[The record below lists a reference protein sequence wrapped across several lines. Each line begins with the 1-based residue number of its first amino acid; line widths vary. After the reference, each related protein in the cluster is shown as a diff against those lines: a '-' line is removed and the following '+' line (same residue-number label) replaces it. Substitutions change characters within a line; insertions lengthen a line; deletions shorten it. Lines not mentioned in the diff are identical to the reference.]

1 MAFPTPGLPPP
12 AGSIPPGAP
21 AACGAAPFFLVSA
34 DPIRIERA
42 ERSRLPE
49 VDLARVS
56 FGRVYSDHMLSARC
70 RDGEWTAPEI
80 TPFRDIALHPA
91 TAVFHY
97 AQAIFEGM
105 KAHLTDDRVPVLF
118 RPRENWRR
126 MNRSARRMVMAEVP
140 EELFLGG
147 LRELVRLDRGWIP
160 DNADGSLYIR
170 PFLFASDPYIGVSPS
185 REYRFH
191 IFTAPVG
198 AYYEGSVSLYV
209 TRRWIRAAEGGIGEA
224 KAAGNYSAGYFGM
237 AEAREHGCDNV
248 LWLDSK
254 EHRFVEEC
262 GTMNM
267 MFVFGDRVA
276 TPPLGGTIL
285 PGVTRDSA
293 IRLLR
298 EQMGREVEERPI
310 SIEEV
315 ADAHAGG
322 TLREC
327 FGVGTAAVVT
337 PVARLTGGGVEVR
350 LPEGTPVQD
359 ELRDRLTGIRLG
371 RRPDPYGWVD
381 RLL

>member
-1 MAFPTPGLPPP
+1 M
-12 AGSIPPGAP
+12 SDR
-21 AACGAAPFFLVSA
+21 PF
-34 DPIRIERA
+34 RIERV
-42 ERSRLPE
+42 ERSRRPE
-49 VDLARVS
+49 VDLAKVS
-56 FGRVYSDHMLSARC
+56 FGRVYSDHMLRARC
-70 RDGEWTAPEI
+70 RDGEWETPEI
-80 TPFRDIALHPA
+80 VPFGEISLHPA

-105 KAHLTDDRVPVLF
+105 KAHLTDDGAPVLF
-118 RPRENWRR
+118 RPRENWLR

-140 EELFLGG
+140 EEVFLGG
-147 LRELVRLDRGWIP
+147 IRELVRLDRGWIP
-160 DNADGSLYIR
+160 GNEHGALYIR
-170 PFLFASDPYIGVSPS
+170 PFLFASDPWIGVSPS
-185 REYRFH
+185 HEYLFF
-191 IFTAPVG
+191 IMTAPVG

-224 KAAGNYSAGYFGM
+224 KAAGNYSASYYGM

-254 EHRFVEEC
+254 EHRFIEEC

-267 MFVFGDRVA
+267 MFVIGDRVV

-285 PGVTRDSA
+285 RGITRDSA

-298 EQMGREVEERPI
+298 DQMGRPVEERPI

-315 ADAHAGG
+315 AEASARGA
-322 TLREC
+322 LREC
-327 FGVGTAAVVT
+327 YGVGTAAVVT

-350 LPEGTPVQD
+350 LPDETPVQD

-381 RLL
+381 RIG

>member
-1 MAFPTPGLPPP
+1 MSPPP
-12 AGSIPPGAP
+12 P
-21 AACGAAPFFLVSA
+21 VSVSSS
-34 DPIRIERA
+34 PIRIERVA
-42 ERSRLPE
+42 ESRLPQ
-49 VDLARVS
+49 VDLANVA

-70 RDGEWTAPEI
+70 RDGEWDSPEI
-80 TPFRDIALHPA
+80 VPFGDISLHPA

-97 AQAIFEGM
+97 AQSIFEGM
-105 KAHLTDDRVPVLF
+105 KAHLTDDGVPVLF
-118 RPRENWRR
+118 RARQNWLR

-140 EELFLGG
+140 EETFLGG
-147 LRELVRLDRGWIP
+147 IRELVGLDRGWIP
-160 DNADGSLYIR
+160 GNDVGSLYIR
-170 PFLFASDPYIGVSPS
+170 PFLFAADPYIGVSPS
-185 REYRFH
+185 REYRFYVV
-191 IFTAPVG
+191 TAPVG

-209 TRRWIRAAEGGIGEA
+209 TRQWIRAAEGGIGEA
-224 KAAGNYSAGYFGM
+224 KAAGNYSASYYGM
-237 AEAREHGCDNV
+237 KEAREHGCDNV

-267 MFVFGDRVA
+267 MFVIGDRVV
-276 TPPLGGTIL
+276 TPPLAGTIL
-285 PGVTRDSA
+285 PGITRDSA

-298 EQMGREVEERPI
+298 EQMDAVVEERSV
-310 SIEEV
+310 SIDEV
-315 ADAHAGG
+315 AEAHAGG

-337 PVARLTGGGVEVR
+337 PVGRLTGGGIEVR
-350 LPEGTPVQD
+350 LSEETPIQD

>member
-1 MAFPTPGLPPP
+1 MAFPTPRPPPP
-12 AGSIPPGAP
+12 AGSIPTGAP

-170 PFLFASDPYIGVSPS
+170 PFPLRFRSLHRGSAPRAS
-185 REYRFH
+185 YRFH

-209 TRRWIRAAEGGIGEA
+209 TRRWIRAAEGGSARRRRRGTTRPA
-224 KAAGNYSAGYFGM
+224 TSAWPRRGN
-237 AEAREHGCDNV
+237 
-248 LWLDSK
+248 
-254 EHRFVEEC
+254 
-262 GTMNM
+262 T
-267 MFVFGDRVA
+267 VA
-276 TPPLGGTIL
+276 TMSSGS
-285 PGVTRDSA
+285 TRRNTVSSRSA
-293 IRLLR
+293 A
-298 EQMGREVEERPI
+298 P
-310 SIEEV
+310 
-315 ADAHAGG
+315 
-322 TLREC
+322 
-327 FGVGTAAVVT
+327 
-337 PVARLTGGGVEVR
+337 
-350 LPEGTPVQD
+350 
-359 ELRDRLTGIRLG
+359 
-371 RRPDPYGWVD
+371 
-381 RLL
+381 

>member
-1 MAFPTPGLPPP
+1 MSPPP
-12 AGSIPPGAP
+12 P
-21 AACGAAPFFLVSA
+21 VSA
-34 DPIRIERA
+34 PTSSIRIERVA
-42 ERSRLPE
+42 ESRLPQ
-49 VDLARVS
+49 VDLANVA

-70 RDGEWTAPEI
+70 LDGAWEAPEI
-80 TPFRDIALHPA
+80 VPFGEIALHPA
-91 TAVFHY
+91 TAVLHY

-105 KAHLTDDRVPVLF
+105 KAHLTDDGVPVLF
-118 RPRENWRR
+118 RPRQNWLR

-140 EELFLGG
+140 EEIFLGG
-147 LRELVRLDRGWIP
+147 IRELVGLDRAWIP
-160 DNADGSLYIR
+160 PNEFGSLYIR

-185 REYRFH
+185 REYRFF

-209 TRRWIRAAEGGIGEA
+209 TRKWIRAAEGGIGEA
-224 KAAGNYSAGYFGM
+224 KAAGNYSASYYGM

-267 MFVFGDRVA
+267 MFVIGDSVV

-298 EQMGREVEERPI
+298 DQMGTAVEERPV

-315 ADAHAGG
+315 AEAHASGK
-322 TLREC
+322 LREC

-337 PVARLTGGGVEVR
+337 PVARLTGGGVEVN
-350 LPEGTPVQD
+350 LPEETPIQD
-359 ELRDRLTGIRLG
+359 ALRDLLTGIRLG

>member
-1 MAFPTPGLPPP
+1 M
-12 AGSIPPGAP
+12 
-21 AACGAAPFFLVSA
+21 
-34 DPIRIERA
+34 
-42 ERSRLPE
+42 
-49 VDLARVS
+49 
-56 FGRVYSDHMLSARC
+56 
-70 RDGEWTAPEI
+70 
-80 TPFRDIALHPA
+80 
-91 TAVFHY
+91 
-97 AQAIFEGM
+97 
-105 KAHLTDDRVPVLF
+105 
-118 RPRENWRR
+118 
-126 MNRSARRMVMAEVP
+126 
-140 EELFLGG
+140 
-147 LRELVRLDRGWIP
+147 
-160 DNADGSLYIR
+160 
-170 PFLFASDPYIGVSPS
+170 
-185 REYRFH
+185 
-191 IFTAPVG
+191 
-198 AYYEGSVSLYV
+198 SLYV

-315 ADAHAGG
+315 ADANAGG

-327 FGVGTAAVVT
+327 FGVGDRRRGHPGGPPHRRRGGGPAAGGDAGPGRVARPADRHPAGTAPRSLRLGGPA
-337 PVARLTGGGVEVR
+337 PVATG
-350 LPEGTPVQD
+350 PF
-359 ELRDRLTGIRLG
+359 
-371 RRPDPYGWVD
+371 
-381 RLL
+381 

>member
-1 MAFPTPGLPPP
+1 MNSAATSSP
-12 AGSIPPGAP
+12 A
-21 AACGAAPFFLVSA
+21 V
-34 DPIRIERA
+34 RVRRVA
-42 ERSRLPE
+42 ESRLPQ
-49 VDLARVS
+49 VDLANVP

-70 RDGEWTAPEI
+70 EDGVWDEPEI
-80 TPFRDIALHPA
+80 VPFGDISLHPA
-91 TAVFHY
+91 TAVLHY

-105 KAHLTDDRVPVLF
+105 KAHLTDDGTPVLF
-118 RPRENWRR
+118 RPEKNWRR

-140 EELFLGG
+140 EEIFLGG
-147 LRELVRLDRGWIP
+147 IRELVRLDREWIP
-160 DNADGSLYIR
+160 ANEHGSLYIR

-185 REYRFH
+185 REYRFYVM
-191 IFTAPVG
+191 TAPVG

-209 TRRWIRAAEGGIGEA
+209 TRKWIRAAEGGIGEA
-224 KAAGNYSAGYFGM
+224 KAAGNYSASYYGM
-237 AEAREHGCDNV
+237 KEAREHGCDNV
-248 LWLDSK
+248 LWLDSR

-267 MFVFGDRVA
+267 MFVIGDRVV

-285 PGVTRDSA
+285 PGITRDSA
-293 IRLLR
+293 IQLLR
-298 EQMGREVEERPI
+298 DQMGRTVEERPV

-315 ADAHAGG
+315 AGAGEAG
-322 TLREC
+322 TLHEC

-350 LPEGTPVQD
+350 LPEETPLQD

-381 RLL
+381 RLA

>member
-1 MAFPTPGLPPP
+1 MNSAPTSSP
-12 AGSIPPGAP
+12 
-21 AACGAAPFFLVSA
+21 
-34 DPIRIERA
+34 PIRVHRVA
-42 ERSRLPE
+42 ASRLPE
-49 VDLARVS
+49 VDLANVP

-70 RDGEWTAPEI
+70 EDGVWDEPQI
-80 TPFRDIALHPA
+80 VPFGDLSLHPA
-91 TAVFHY
+91 TAVLHY

-105 KAHLTDDRVPVLF
+105 KAHLTDDGSPVLF
-118 RPRENWRR
+118 RPEENWRR

-147 LRELVRLDRGWIP
+147 IRELVRLDRGWIP
-160 DNADGSLYIR
+160 GNEHGSLYIR

-185 REYRFH
+185 REYHFYVM
-191 IFTAPVG
+191 TAPVG
-198 AYYEGSVSLYV
+198 AYYEGSVNLYV
-209 TRRWIRAAEGGIGEA
+209 TRKWIRAAEGGIGEA
-224 KAAGNYSAGYFGM
+224 KAAGNYSASYYGM
-237 AEAREHGCDNV
+237 KEAREHGCDNV

-267 MFVFGDRVA
+267 IFVIGDRVV
-276 TPPLGGTIL
+276 TPPLRGTIL
-285 PGVTRDSA
+285 PGITRDSA

-298 EQMGREVEERPI
+298 DQMDRVVEERPV
-310 SIEEV
+310 SIDEV
-315 ADAHAGG
+315 AEAGAAG

-350 LPEGTPVQD
+350 LPEETPVQD

-371 RRPDPYGWVD
+371 RHPDPYGWVD
-381 RLL
+381 RLV